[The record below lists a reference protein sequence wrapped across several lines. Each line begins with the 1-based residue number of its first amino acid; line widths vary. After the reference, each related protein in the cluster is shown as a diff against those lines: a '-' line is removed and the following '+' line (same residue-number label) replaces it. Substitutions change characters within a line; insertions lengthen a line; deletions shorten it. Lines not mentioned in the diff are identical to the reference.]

1 MVMFLSKLSLR
12 NKVRMP
18 DNFKETLLLIVI
30 ERTPSY
36 PPPFPTPQLYM
47 VSFKQQGSF
56 KNMEKSCLV
65 DV

>member
-1 MVMFLSKLSLR
+1 
-12 NKVRMP
+12 MP
-18 DNFKETLLLIVI
+18 DDFKETLLLIVI
-30 ERTPSY
+30 ERTASY
-36 PPPFPTPQLYM
+36 PPPFPTPQIYM